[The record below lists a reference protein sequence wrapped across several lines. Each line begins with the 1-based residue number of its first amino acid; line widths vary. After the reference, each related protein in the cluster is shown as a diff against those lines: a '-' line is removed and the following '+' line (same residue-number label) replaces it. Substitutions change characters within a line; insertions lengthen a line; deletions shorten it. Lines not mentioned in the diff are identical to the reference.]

1 MTISVNNAILE
12 NVSVENV
19 FFEKNRLHVQLSDQR
34 EIVVPLET
42 IDWLKW
48 LKDATPEERS
58 HWEIEPGGFAIYW
71 PDLDDGVEIQHLLS
85 LRSLV

>member
-1 MTISVNNAILE
+1 MAISVNNVILE

-19 FFEKNRLHVQLSDQR
+19 FFKKNRLHVQLSDQR
-34 EIVVPLET
+34 EIVVPMER
-42 IDWLKW
+42 IGWLKW
-48 LKDATPEERS
+48 LKEATPEERS

-71 PDLDDGVEIQHLLS
+71 PDLDDGVEIQHLLA

>member
-1 MTISVNNAILE
+1 M
-12 NVSVENV
+12 ENV

-34 EIVVPLET
+34 EIVVPLER

-71 PDLDDGVEIQHLLS
+71 SDLDDGVEIKHLLA